1 METIPELPYY
11 EDAVVYTSEQ
21 HPCAVCGFMTTRTNR
36 YHEQPSCST
45 GCDNAIFDSLEA
57 E

>member
-1 METIPELPYY
+1 MGTIPELPHY
-11 EDAVVYTSEQ
+11 EDAVVYTAEQ